1 VTYGNQIQE
10 SWKAMPRSDS
20 RPHGSSRNDGV
31 WRDWIQTTPKPAH
44 VRIHCSGGWIA
55 IIAPGGIQYYVPRQC
70 TIDILQKEQQK
81 VIFRAGKVYYFAAAH
96 CLSGADIDRHIGET
110 NHVVID
116 VTGSAGKTA
125 LLGVVHAGR
134 FLP

>member
-1 VTYGNQIQE
+1 
-10 SWKAMPRSDS
+10 MPRSDS

-81 VIFRAGKVYYFAAAH
+81 VIFRAGKVYYFAARIVF
-96 CLSGADIDRHIGET
+96 LRPTST
-110 NHVVID
+110 
-116 VTGSAGKTA
+116 VTSAKRTTWSSMLPARPGKTA